1 MRTFFPAPAGLAVA
15 GLLLSLSLTG
25 APSSSWAQDDEP
37 SARAP
42 AYQASAPDPNEPSK
56 HRLDRLE
63 REVDEVRQIV
73 LQARATGRPVE
84 IKDAGPDPAIAD
96 LQTKLDDIETTLRNQ
111 TGQIEVM
118 GHDLAGAKQDAAD
131 AKAAVA
137 ALSDR
142 VDKLEKQLAA
152 LTTPPPANE
161 ASVPPAEASAAP
173 AAAGDPKAAYAQA
186 KQLMLG
192 GDYPG
197 AAAAFQAYI
206 DQHGDQSNIP
216 TAHYWLG
223 EVKFAQEDYTGAAA
237 ALAEALRG
245 WPETNWAPDALVKLS
260 ESLTHLSKTD
270 QACAALTE
278 LHRRYPRAPA
288 ATKARAEAA
297 RAQALCAR

>member
-1 MRTFFPAPAGLAVA
+1 
-15 GLLLSLSLTG
+15 
-25 APSSSWAQDDEP
+25 
-37 SARAP
+37 
-42 AYQASAPDPNEPSK
+42 
-56 HRLDRLE
+56 
-63 REVDEVRQIV
+63 
-73 LQARATGRPVE
+73 VE

-152 LTTPPPANE
+152 LTTPPPPPPPPANE

-223 EVKFAQEDYTGAAA
+223 EVKFSQGDFNGAATNMIGA
-237 ALAEALRG
+237 IRG
-245 WPETNWAPDALVKLS
+245 WPQTSWAPDAMVKLS
-260 ESLTHLSKTD
+260 LALIQLNKTSDACGTLSEF
-270 QACAALTE
+270 A
-278 LHRRYPRAPA
+278 HHYPRASA
-288 ATKARAEAA
+288 AAKRRAAEARAKAGCE
-297 RAQALCAR
+297 R